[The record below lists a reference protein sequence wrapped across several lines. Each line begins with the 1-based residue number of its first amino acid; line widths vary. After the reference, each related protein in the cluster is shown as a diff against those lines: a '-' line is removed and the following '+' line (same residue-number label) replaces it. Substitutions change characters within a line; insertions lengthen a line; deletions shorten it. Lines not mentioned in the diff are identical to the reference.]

1 MKLRS
6 LESCWKEKKREL
18 TVTGSVDDSSLVAPR
33 WHPPE
38 LRGGLAVLRFLLL
51 LLDGVEGG
59 RRRCRR
65 SAQFQEFA
73 TDAVEA
79 VVIGGVV
86 GGGAGRRRQQR
97 ARHLDE
103 PEKGQ
108 VLRTAFVQRF
118 AGAL

>member
-1 MKLRS
+1 M
-6 LESCWKEKKREL
+6 
-18 TVTGSVDDSSLVAPR
+18 TGSVDDSSLVAPR

-38 LRGGLAVLRFLLL
+38 LRGGLAVLRFLL

-79 VVIGGVV
+79 VVIVGGVV
-86 GGGAGRRRQQR
+86 GGGGGAGRRRQQR